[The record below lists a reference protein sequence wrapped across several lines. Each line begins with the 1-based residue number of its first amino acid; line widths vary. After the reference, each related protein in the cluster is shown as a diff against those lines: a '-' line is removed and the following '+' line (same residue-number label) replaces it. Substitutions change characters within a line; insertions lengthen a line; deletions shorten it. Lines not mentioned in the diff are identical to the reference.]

1 MTKKSFINPAMN
13 FISGK
18 EKKEEPIKKQEE
30 FINPAEIN
38 PPPEGFKINPL
49 YIEKKERRLQL
60 LIQQSLYK
68 KIKAQAKQEKQ
79 SINNFI
85 HLLLEE
91 ALKEKEQ

>member
-49 YIEKKERRLQL
+49 YIEKK
-60 LIQQSLYK
+60 
-68 KIKAQAKQEKQ
+68 
-79 SINNFI
+79 
-85 HLLLEE
+85 
-91 ALKEKEQ
+91 